1 MISSRVKINLI
12 SSHVKIIMTSYVLSR
27 LPSLIVERA
36 SIHFYVI
43 ETSSTMARKHS
54 ATFGNL
60 RKPSDIFGNFRKMI
74 GNVRMN
80 FEHCSENF
88 EKSSE
93 IFGKCSEIFGK
104 LLKYPE
110 FGVYIIN
117 RILHVRLWIRI
128 LSSHVQLDISLIRC
142 AHS

>member
-1 MISSRVKINLI
+1 MNYKDISYCENMISSRVKINLM
-12 SSHVKIIMTSYVLSR
+12 SSHVKITMTSYMLSR

-43 ETSSTMARKHS
+43 ETSSTIARKHS

-60 RKPSDIFGNFRKMI
+60 RKSSEIFGNFRTMI

-80 FEHCSENF
+80 FGHCSENF

-104 LLKYPE
+104 LLKYP
-110 FGVYIIN
+110 
-117 RILHVRLWIRI
+117 
-128 LSSHVQLDISLIRC
+128 
-142 AHS
+142 